1 MELLLFLLSNTI
13 KMIDSWPGLLFP
25 LWLALLFEPTKE
37 VNRTGEKKKP
47 KIENVKTVEGDTTVK
62 IKTGNP

>member
-1 MELLLFLLSNTI
+1 
-13 KMIDSWPGLLFP
+13 MIDSWPGLLFP

-37 VNRTGEKKKP
+37 INRTQEKKKE
-47 KIENVKTVEGDTTVK
+47 KIETQKIFESDTTIK

>member
-1 MELLLFLLSNTI
+1 
-13 KMIDSWPGLLFP
+13 MIDSWPGLLFP
-25 LWLALLFEPTKE
+25 LWLALLFEPAKE

-62 IKTGNP
+62 IKTRNP